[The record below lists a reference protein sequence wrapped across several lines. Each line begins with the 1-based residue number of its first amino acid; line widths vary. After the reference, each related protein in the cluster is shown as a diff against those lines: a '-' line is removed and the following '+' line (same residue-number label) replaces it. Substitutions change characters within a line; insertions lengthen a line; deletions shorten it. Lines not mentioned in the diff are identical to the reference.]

1 MKRQN
6 PMLSAKGI
14 ASIAEEMQNFI
25 LLWFTSVIIIT
36 VVKELYA
43 GAS

>member
-1 MKRQN
+1 MTSYGPPPQVETCTYV
-6 PMLSAKGI
+6 
-14 ASIAEEMQNFI
+14 AEELQNFI

>member
-1 MKRQN
+1 
-6 PMLSAKGI
+6 L
-14 ASIAEEMQNFI
+14 QNFI